1 MRREAGEFDRGEAY
15 RDRVVRLGGVL
26 EREGWRLKRFDISVD
41 GHLSDEAFAPGVEMA
56 LSRLPRPAVSA
67 VRAGVG
73 ALIRHLGRGAGGED
87 ALYVVLMWWDNRN
100 EMITRVFVRDDSG
113 GAPGAWIAGDGR
125 YSFCVWDLEVMWR
138 EREAYVRH
146 VLSPERGAD
155 IEAYLTEGMSGA

>member
-1 MRREAGEFDRGEAY
+1 MRRGAGHFDRGEAY
-15 RDRVVRLGGVL
+15 RDRVVRACGLL
-26 EREGWRLKRFDISVD
+26 EHEGWRLKRFDVSVD
-41 GHLSDEAFAPGVEMA
+41 GHLPEEAFAPGVEMA
-56 LSRLPRPAVSA
+56 LARLPQPAVSA
-67 VRAGVG
+67 ARGGVG

-87 ALYVVLMWWDNRN
+87 ALYVVLLWWDNRN

-113 GAPGAWIAGDGR
+113 GAPGGWIDGYER

-155 IEAYLTEGMSGA
+155 IEAYLREGMSGA